1 MKKIINFRILFFC
14 FVTFALAIFFANELL
29 SGSIFHIIFFVGSIL
44 IFALISIK
52 RKAVKKFA
60 CVCLAFIL
68 GICTFLIG
76 YNNFEGKIFVGEQTI
91 SGRVSNVQSY
101 VGYQRVVLTNVKIN
115 GDNEKNITATISG
128 TELDL
133 GTQIEF
139 IGEIETITQFSLGE
153 YSSFAYKNGAP
164 YFCKIDNDDITLSTT
179 TKLTIGESFR
189 QSVKNLLLKNMP
201 KESANLAYSM
211 LFGDKSSLDKE
222 ISESFRVSGI
232 AHALAVSGLHVGFLI
247 GVVNFIL
254 NRLKA
259 KPWVRLLVASVVLL
273 FYCYLCNFS
282 PSVVR
287 ATVMSIVMLS
297 AAALGR
303 QYDILNSLSLSGI
316 VILLIR
322 PMSVFDAGFQLS
334 FMSVLCIA
342 LLAKP
347 TQALFAKLKLPKFV
361 SSPLA
366 LTICVQ
372 IGILPFIAKYYTS
385 VSLLSV
391 VTNFICIPLFQ
402 VAFVMLVILI
412 ICTLIIPA
420 LGIFLTP
427 VHWLLSI
434 IIKITKLIANV
445 SSSVINLVALDF
457 AGIISFYIGM
467 FIVSGFVM
475 MQKTYKTI
483 VCSALFIFSL
493 IYGILLGL
501 PKKYDNLNIMQVDN
515 NNSQYSLI
523 ISNNQ
528 SILIGDF
535 KDIEQLVKFLK
546 RGRIKTVDYVIM
558 PTESENELLNNFY
571 DDYDVDKVI
580 HFGED
585 YSGKNLN
592 VKYVIT
598 RTKPVAIEIEI
609 DGYKIMYVND
619 KLEQIDEEILNYYI
633 DNVNILLNSQYA
645 LSITNVDYRVS
656 QSSLVMPQEETQDLN
671 NWIFNLKNGDL
682 KRIWSL
688 N

>member
-14 FVTFALAIFFANELL
+14 FITFALAIFFANELL
-29 SGSIFHIIFFVGSIL
+29 SGSIFHIIFFVGAIL

-60 CVCLAFIL
+60 CICVAFIL

-76 YNNFEGKIFVGEQTI
+76 YNSFEGKKFVGEQTI
-91 SGRVSNVQSY
+91 TGRVSNIQNY
-101 VGYQRVVLTNVKIN
+101 TGFQRVVLTKVKIN
-115 GDNEKNITATISG
+115 GVNEKNITATISG
-128 TELDL
+128 TELEL

-139 IGEIETITQFSLGE
+139 LSEIETVTQFSLGE

-164 YFCKIDNDDITLSTT
+164 YYCSLERDDIILSSQ
-179 TKLTIGESFR
+179 TKLSIGESFR
-189 QSVKNLLLKNMP
+189 QNVKNLLLNNMP
-201 KESANLAYSM
+201 KETANLAYSM
-211 LFGDKSSLDKE
+211 LFGDKSSLDSE
-222 ISESFRVSGI
+222 ISQSFRVSGI

-259 KPWVRLLVASVVLL
+259 KPWVRLLVASIVLI

-303 QYDILNSLSLSGI
+303 QYDILNSLALSGI
-316 VILLIR
+316 IILLIS

-347 TQALFAKLKLPKFV
+347 TQALFAKIKLPKFV

-366 LTICVQ
+366 LTFCVQ

-391 VTNFICIPLFQ
+391 ITNFICIPLFQ
-402 VAFVMLVILI
+402 VAFVMLVIII
-412 ICTLIIPA
+412 ICTFIIPG
-420 LGIFLTP
+420 LGIFLVP
-427 VHWLLSI
+427 VHWLLSV

-445 SSSVINLVALDF
+445 SYSIINLVALDF

-475 MQKTYKTI
+475 MQKTYKAI

-493 IYGILLGL
+493 LYGLLLGT
-501 PKKYDNLNIMQVDN
+501 PKRYDEFNIMQIDN
-515 NNSQYSLI
+515 KNSQYSLI
-523 ISNNQ
+523 VSNNQ

-535 KDIEQLVKFLK
+535 KEIEQLVKFLK
-546 RGRIKTVDYVIM
+546 RGRIKTIDYVIM
-558 PTESENELLNNFY
+558 PTESENEFLNNFY
-571 DDYDVDKVI
+571 DDYKVSKVI

-585 YSGKNLN
+585 YSSNNLKVN
-592 VKYVIT
+592 YVIT
-598 RTKPVAIEIEI
+598 RTKPVAIQIII
-609 DGYKIMYVND
+609 DGYNIMYVNK

-633 DNVNILLNSQYA
+633 DNVNILLNSQFA

-656 QSSLVMPQEETQDLN
+656 PAYLYMPHKEIQELN
-671 NWIFNLKNGDL
+671 NFIFKLKNGEL
-682 KRIWSL
+682 KKLWSL

>member
-1 MKKIINFRILFFC
+1 
-14 FVTFALAIFFANELL
+14 
-29 SGSIFHIIFFVGSIL
+29 
-44 IFALISIK
+44 
-52 RKAVKKFA
+52 
-60 CVCLAFIL
+60 
-68 GICTFLIG
+68 
-76 YNNFEGKIFVGEQTI
+76 
-91 SGRVSNVQSY
+91 
-101 VGYQRVVLTNVKIN
+101 
-115 GDNEKNITATISG
+115 
-128 TELDL
+128 
-133 GTQIEF
+133 
-139 IGEIETITQFSLGE
+139 
-153 YSSFAYKNGAP
+153 
-164 YFCKIDNDDITLSTT
+164 
-179 TKLTIGESFR
+179 
-189 QSVKNLLLKNMP
+189 
-201 KESANLAYSM
+201 
-211 LFGDKSSLDKE
+211 
-222 ISESFRVSGI
+222 
-232 AHALAVSGLHVGFLI
+232 
-247 GVVNFIL
+247 
-254 NRLKA
+254 
-259 KPWVRLLVASVVLL
+259 
-273 FYCYLCNFS
+273 
-282 PSVVR
+282 
-287 ATVMSIVMLS
+287 
-297 AAALGR
+297 
-303 QYDILNSLSLSGI
+303 
-316 VILLIR
+316 
-322 PMSVFDAGFQLS
+322 
-334 FMSVLCIA
+334 
-342 LLAKP
+342 
-347 TQALFAKLKLPKFV
+347 
-361 SSPLA
+361 
-366 LTICVQ
+366 
-372 IGILPFIAKYYTS
+372 
-385 VSLLSV
+385 
-391 VTNFICIPLFQ
+391 
-402 VAFVMLVILI
+402 
-412 ICTLIIPA
+412 
-420 LGIFLTP
+420 
-427 VHWLLSI
+427 
-434 IIKITKLIANV
+434 
-445 SSSVINLVALDF
+445 
-457 AGIISFYIGM
+457 M